1 MKAIMNFLEY
11 INENWTMIV
20 AIVILLFAICVKA
33 KKSFDRWISMT
44 DAERQKETEEQ
55 IEKAKAAIAEYIL
68 SLVASAE
75 IDWEGHG
82 LGPIKRAQVIE
93 NIYLNYPILVEVVDQ
108 EKLLNFIDEHINL
121 ALEIV
126 REKLRKDEDKKDEVK
141 SDEV

>member
-20 AIVILLFAICVKA
+20 AIVILLFAIYAKA

-93 NIYLNYPILVEVVDQ
+93 KIYLNYPILVEVVDQ
-108 EKLLNFIDEHINL
+108 EKLLNFIDEHIDL

-126 REKLRKDEDKKDEVK
+126 REKLRKEDDKKDEVK
-141 SDEV
+141 SNEV